1 MKKITLIP
9 VIGGL
14 LTVTPALA
22 QVSMGPEF
30 YERQRAINA
39 LKDSARA
46 QERQADSL
54 RRLERIEHD
63 RALREDRQS
72 RIDNRDRRDRYREE
86 QRRR

>member
-1 MKKITLIP
+1 MKIVCIIT

-22 QVSMGPEF
+22 QGPDF

-39 LKDSARA
+39 FKDSARA

-54 RRLERIEHD
+54 RRLERVKHD
-63 RALREDRQS
+63 RVLREDRQS
-72 RIDNRDRRDRYREE
+72 RIDNRDRRDRYLNRN
-86 QRRR
+86 RDR

>member
-1 MKKITLIP
+1 MKKISFIP
-9 VIGGL
+9 VIVGL

-22 QVSMGPEF
+22 QGPEF

-39 LKDSARA
+39 LNDSARA

-72 RIDNRDRRDRYREE
+72 RVDNRDRRDRYREE

>member
-1 MKKITLIP
+1 MKIIGIIP
-9 VIGGL
+9 VIAGL
-14 LTVTPALA
+14 LVVTPALA
-22 QVSMGPEF
+22 QGPEYF
-30 YERQRAINA
+30 ERQRAINA
-39 LKDSARA
+39 LNDSARA

-86 QRRR
+86 QRHR

>member
-1 MKKITLIP
+1 MKIITLMGAI
-9 VIGGL
+9 VGL

-22 QVSMGPEF
+22 QGPEF

-39 LKDSARA
+39 LNDSARA
-46 QERQADSL
+46 QDRQADSL
-54 RRLERIEHD
+54 RRLKRIEHD

-72 RIDNRDRRDRYREE
+72 RIDNRDSRDRYREE